1 MENDKDRRQEEI
13 NLSQKVEAKQRNGK
27 SAGSLSDDEVIR
39 LIHELEVHQIELE
52 MQNEEL
58 LLAKNQADIAT
69 QKYTELYDFL
79 PSGYFTL
86 NTEGDITQLNLA
98 GAELLG
104 KNRFKLLNSRFGFFV
119 SDDTKPIFNFFLEK
133 IFEHSNKQSCEVA
146 IINNEDKTVY
156 VYMKG
161 IVGDTGEQCHV
172 SVINITER
180 KLMEIELIKA
190 KEEAEAASIA
200 KTDFLANM
208 SHEIRT
214 PLNGIIG
221 FTDLLMK
228 SNLEKNHLEYMS
240 TINESATI
248 LKHIVNDV
256 LDFSKIEAGK
266 LDLEIVKTD
275 IYELTNQVV
284 DLFKYQATIK
294 KIDLV
299 LNIDDNVCQYVKA
312 DAPRLKQILVN
323 LLSNAVKFTDTG
335 KISLNISETQLMS
348 KDSCTINFS
357 LKDTGIG
364 IKESSNKKIFKA
376 FIQEDNSTSRLYGG
390 TGLGLS
396 IANKLLALM
405 DSKLRLK
412 SKVGEGSDF
421 FFAIKFK
428 RINEKQSSESK
439 VDSTIIDHSTSFEV
453 LSNKKVLIVEDN
465 KINMLLVRT
474 LVKKIIT
481 NATIF
486 EASDGNE
493 AVLHFKKEEPDIILM
508 DIQMPNKNGYE
519 ATKEIR
525 LLPNGEQIAIIAIT
539 AGTMKEDK
547 EKCFESGMNDYL
559 PKPINLSDL
568 EIVLHKWLTK

>member
-1 MENDKDRRQEEI
+1 MKNGRENTQEVTDLRQKAEARQRDEKSSLNYPDKDI
-13 NLSQKVEAKQRNGK
+13 
-27 SAGSLSDDEVIR
+27 IR
-39 LIHELEVHQIELE
+39 LVHELEVHQIELE
-52 MQNEEL
+52 IQNEEL
-58 LLAKNQADIAT
+58 LLTKNQADIAT
-69 QKYTELYDFL
+69 QKYAELYDFL
-79 PSGYFTL
+79 PSGYFTF
-86 NTEGDITQLNLA
+86 NMDGDITQLNLA

-146 IINNEDKTVY
+146 IIDNEDKTMY

-275 IYELTNQVV
+275 IYLWTN
-284 DLFKYQATIK
+284 
-294 KIDLV
+294 
-299 LNIDDNVCQYVKA
+299 
-312 DAPRLKQILVN
+312 
-323 LLSNAVKFTDTG
+323 
-335 KISLNISETQLMS
+335 
-348 KDSCTINFS
+348 
-357 LKDTGIG
+357 
-364 IKESSNKKIFKA
+364 
-376 FIQEDNSTSRLYGG
+376 
-390 TGLGLS
+390 
-396 IANKLLALM
+396 
-405 DSKLRLK
+405 
-412 SKVGEGSDF
+412 
-421 FFAIKFK
+421 
-428 RINEKQSSESK
+428 
-439 VDSTIIDHSTSFEV
+439 
-453 LSNKKVLIVEDN
+453 
-465 KINMLLVRT
+465 
-474 LVKKIIT
+474 
-481 NATIF
+481 
-486 EASDGNE
+486 
-493 AVLHFKKEEPDIILM
+493 
-508 DIQMPNKNGYE
+508 
-519 ATKEIR
+519 
-525 LLPNGEQIAIIAIT
+525 
-539 AGTMKEDK
+539 
-547 EKCFESGMNDYL
+547 
-559 PKPINLSDL
+559 
-568 EIVLHKWLTK
+568 